1 MEPINEE
8 VPVSEVKFMR
18 LDNGE
23 DIISEIVRY
32 DDTILLLHP
41 LKLLYTS
48 SAKPGYL
55 SISLMQWVFTKITED
70 QTFEMPKSA
79 VLLYSEPTDA
89 LKEYYWST
97 VNHFI
102 SKTTEHGKR
111 IGFEAEPS
119 EIGDEEEYN
128 TTESDE
134 ALEMLEKL
142 LGGFT
147 KPDKSKLH

>member
-1 MEPINEE
+1 MEEINEE

-23 DIISEIVRY
+23 DIISEIVIY
-32 DDTILLLHP
+32 DDMILLLHP
-41 LKLLYTS
+41 LKLLYS
-48 SAKPGYL
+48 SSSKPGYL

-89 LKEYYWST
+89 LKEYYWQT
-97 VNHFI
+97 VNHFM
-102 SKTTEHGKR
+102 SKTTEHSKR
-111 IGFEAEPS
+111 IGFETTEPS
-119 EIGDEEEYN
+119 GEEEEYS

>member
-18 LDNGE
+18 LENGE
-23 DIISEIVRY
+23 DIISEIVIY
-32 DDTILLLHP
+32 DDVILLLHP
-41 LKLLYTS
+41 LKLLYTTS
-48 SAKPGYL
+48 DKPGYL
-55 SISLMQWVFTKITED
+55 AISLMQWVFTKITED

-79 VLLYSEPTDA
+79 VLLYSEPTDS
-89 LKEYYWST
+89 LKEYYWKT
-97 VNHFI
+97 VNYFV

-111 IGFEAEPS
+111 IDFQATPS
-119 EIGDEEEYN
+119 GEEDDFT
-128 TTESDE
+128 TTEGED

>member
-8 VPVSEVKFMR
+8 VPASEVKFMR
-18 LDNGE
+18 LENGE
-23 DIISEIVRY
+23 DIISEIVIY
-32 DDTILLLHP
+32 EDTILLLHP
-41 LKLLYTS
+41 LKLLYTT

-89 LKEYYWST
+89 LKDYYWKT
-97 VNHFI
+97 VNYFI
-102 SKTTEHGKR
+102 SKTTEHGNR
-111 IGFEAEPS
+111 IGFEDEPS
-119 EIGDEEEYN
+119 GEEEDFT
-128 TTESDE
+128 TTEGED